1 MSNIHE
7 LFDEFQEHLL
17 KDDKPS
23 QYFNAKLSTGIFSE
37 IYPFTLLGN
46 LIKTEQE
53 PKHHPEGNVWIHTL
67 MVVDECAKVRAKSE
81 DARVFMWAALLHDLG
96 KANTTSFRKG
106 KITAYNHDKVGKDLA
121 IEFLRACTEDTKL
134 IEKVSKLVR
143 WHMQILFVV
152 KDLPFAETKNMMQ
165 EVSLDE
171 IALLSICDR
180 LGRGELTNQKIQE
193 EEHNIEVFMRKCQEY
208 AKKIHSNK

>member
-1 MSNIHE
+1 MNEIHKI
-7 LFDEFQEHLL
+7 FNEFEEHLL

-23 QYFNAKLSTGIFSE
+23 QYFNDKLASGIFFK

-67 MVVDECAKVRAKSE
+67 MVVDECAKVRSRSE

-96 KANTTSFRKG
+96 KAPTTAVRKG
-106 KITAYNHDKVGKDLA
+106 KITAYDHDKVGKGLS
-121 IEFLRACTEDTKL
+121 IKFLEAWTDDAKF

-143 WHMQILFVV
+143 WHMQTLFVV
-152 KDLPFAETKNMMQ
+152 KDLPFAEIKDMLA
-165 EVSLDE
+165 EVAIDE

-180 LGRGELTNQKIQE
+180 LGRGELSDKKMQE
-193 EEHNIEVFMRKCQEY
+193 EKTNIEIFIKKCK
-208 AKKIHSNK
+208 AFSLK